1 MYLAS
6 RAIPGMFGVPLPL
19 EFDTFQEGSFG
30 NCQEIYPITGLNE
43 QLKLKARLMG
53 STAKVYKFIFP
64 IFRLDKTSLYQGLEK
79 FSEK

>member
-43 QLKLKARLMG
+43 HLKLKARL
-53 STAKVYKFIFP
+53 TADGKY
-64 IFRLDKTSLYQGLEK
+64 S
-79 FSEK
+79 

>member
-30 NCQEIYPITGLNE
+30 NCHEIYPITGLNE
-43 QLKLKARLMG
+43 HLKLKARLMG
-53 STAKVYKFIFP
+53 NPVKVYKFICP